1 MIHRPFLISFYFYVF
16 SFLYSIEISVSTAVT
31 MVPAPE
37 SNGHTNG
44 SSTEHAKGTIT
55 TLPGPNHNWSI
66 GLSDKVIASKSST
79 IG

>member
-1 MIHRPFLISFYFYVF
+1 
-16 SFLYSIEISVSTAVT
+16 

-44 SSTEHAKGTIT
+44 NSAEHAKGAIT

-66 GLSDKVIASKSST
+66 GLSDKVIASTYPT